1 MSPSPY
7 GLKPLCT
14 FRKYPK
20 DPSSWSLSSLAK
32 VRQRP
37 PTSGSVKTHTH
48 TYAKDAQVH
57 TLRAY
62 THSHTYLYCNV
73 QSHVHTPIRVHTH
86 THKVTSSSTQE
97 HSPSHI
103 HYLWRICWN
112 KFPLVFIFIGTW
124 CLYDII
130 LSLSILL
137 WKIIDQGETIMY
149 RVWIMKLLS
158 KFHRR

>member
-1 MSPSPY
+1 MSPRPY

-20 DPSSWSLSSLAK
+20 DPSPWSLSSPAK
-32 VRQRP
+32 VRQRL
-37 PTSGSVKTHTH
+37 SQ
-48 TYAKDAQVH
+48 D
-57 TLRAY
+57 
-62 THSHTYLYCNV
+62 SHTYLCKTCTSAHTQGIYTYTPLL
-73 QSHVHTPIRVHTH
+73 QSTVSCTH

-112 KFPLVFIFIGTW
+112 KFSLVFIFIGTW

-130 LSLSILL
+130 LSLGILL

>member
-1 MSPSPY
+1 MSSSPY

-20 DPSSWSLSSLAK
+20 DPSPWSLSSPAK

-48 TYAKDAQVH
+48 TYAKYAQVH

-73 QSHVHTPIRVHTH
+73 QSHVHTPICVHTH
-86 THKVTSSSTQE
+86 TKSQVQIHKSIPHRTSTTFEEFVEINFLLFLFS
-97 HSPSHI
+97 
-103 HYLWRICWN
+103 LA
-112 KFPLVFIFIGTW
+112 LDVFMI
-124 CLYDII
+124 LYYH
-130 LSLSILL
+130 
-137 WKIIDQGETIMY
+137 WIDFCE
-149 RVWIMKLLS
+149 KL
-158 KFHRR
+158 